1 MLILTAI
8 SLVVYF
14 LSTGQ
19 RDAFFIKDLALAIS
33 GSAFLSAIIA
43 LLEYLDERQLCM
55 L

>member
-19 RDAFFIKDLALAIS
+19 GDAFFIKDLALAIS